1 MTDVLESA
9 YLGIVADLCAILL
22 DFWMEGLNT
31 REYTGRWLGY
41 IVLLDRQGD

>member
-9 YLGIVADLCAILL
+9 YLGIVADLYAILL

-31 REYTGRWLGY
+31 QEYTGRWLGY
-41 IVLLDRQGD
+41 SVLLDCQGD